1 MFGNQMIKYGL
12 AASVIIN
19 AVFLMYV
26 LGVVYFLLY
35 VSALINILLIVYC
48 VTLLR
53 KENRLRDDVM
63 SIFKSIEEFSD
74 HLDNL
79 YSLETFYGDETIQG
93 LIDHSRGVINDIVN
107 MQEKYYDDV
116 EVEEIKYDEAQE
128 DAPEKDNE

>member
-1 MFGNQMIKYGL
+1 VFGNQMIKYGL

-93 LIDHSRGVINDIVN
+93 LIDHSRGVINDKSLKGI
-107 MQEKYYDDV
+107 
-116 EVEEIKYDEAQE
+116 
-128 DAPEKDNE
+128 